1 MKKIT
6 ILVLLLATLFSCK
19 KNKTDTPTLP
29 EVVYKI
35 KTEARVDG
43 SNVRTYTYD
52 TDGRL
57 LKNDGTIYRYEYSY
71 SANTATEKYYN
82 TNLVNTTLHELN
94 ADGLVSKESYSDN
107 SGVLSVTIYTYNTN
121 KQVQKTMRTYTASG
135 FIATENYFYTGKAVD
150 SVKTTFSN
158 NADVWK
164 IVYEYYTD
172 KKPSTNY
179 KNLGINFY
187 ADRSDKLV
195 KKITFT
201 AYIAA
206 TNTNNPPQISDITY
220 SFDALD
226 RVTQRVFNGQVNS
239 SNNYTYY

>member
-6 ILVLLLATLFSCK
+6 ILLLLLATLFSCK
-19 KNKTDTPTLP
+19 KNKTETSVPP
-29 EVVYKI
+29 EIVYKI
-35 KTEARVDG
+35 KTIAG
-43 SNVRTYTYD
+43 INNSNVRTYTYD

-57 LKNDGTIYRYEYSY
+57 LKNDGTIYKYEYSY
-71 SANTATEKYYN
+71 SGNTVTEKYYN
-82 TNLVNTTLHELN
+82 TNLVSTTLYELN

-107 SGVLSVTIYTYNTN
+107 TGVLSVTIYTYNTN

-179 KNLGINFY
+179 KNWGINFY
-187 ADRSDKLV
+187 ADRSDKLI
-195 KKITFT
+195 KKSTFT

-206 TNTNNPPQISDITY
+206 TNTNNPPQIDEVTY